1 MNESATSKC
10 ASARHRGKETSYV
23 ADLHLRL
30 APTPFEDSVRAT
42 QLLYYSHVTG
52 RHSLAVPQPT
62 ESMRPACKLGG
73 NRKHYCCLLLKS
85 IRQTLNWIPA
95 KMSAEERLS
104 KLGIELP
111 PAPKPMGLYKP
122 IVVVGNV
129 AYLSGHG
136 PLKSDGTLI
145 VGRVGDDM
153 TLEQGQVAA
162 RQTALAM
169 LATLRFALGTL
180 DRVTRV
186 VKLLGLVR
194 CTDKFDQQPQVING
208 CSQMFA
214 DIFGPDL
221 GIGARSALGTN
232 ALPGGIAT
240 EIEGIF
246 EIQ

>member
-1 MNESATSKC
+1 
-10 ASARHRGKETSYV
+10 
-23 ADLHLRL
+23 
-30 APTPFEDSVRAT
+30 
-42 QLLYYSHVTG
+42 
-52 RHSLAVPQPT
+52 
-62 ESMRPACKLGG
+62 
-73 NRKHYCCLLLKS
+73 
-85 IRQTLNWIPA
+85 
-95 KMSAEERLS
+95 MSAEERLT

-111 PAPKPMGLYKP
+111 PAPKPIGLYKP

-145 VGRVGDDM
+145 LGRLGDGLS
-153 TLEQGQVAA
+153 LEEGQAAA

-194 CTDKFDQQPQVING
+194 CTDAFDQQPQVING
-208 CSQMFA
+208 CSQLLA
-214 DIFGPDL
+214 DLFGPDQ

-232 ALPGGIAT
+232 ALPGGIAV

-246 EIQ
+246 EIS

>member
-1 MNESATSKC
+1 
-10 ASARHRGKETSYV
+10 
-23 ADLHLRL
+23 
-30 APTPFEDSVRAT
+30 
-42 QLLYYSHVTG
+42 
-52 RHSLAVPQPT
+52 
-62 ESMRPACKLGG
+62 
-73 NRKHYCCLLLKS
+73 
-85 IRQTLNWIPA
+85 
-95 KMSAEERLS
+95 MSAEERLT

-111 PAPKPMGLYKP
+111 PAPKPVGLYKP

-145 VGRVGDDM
+145 QGRLGDGMSIED
-153 TLEQGQVAA
+153 GQAAA

-186 VKLLGLVR
+186 VKLLGFVR
-194 CTDKFDQQPQVING
+194 STDAFDQQPQVING
-208 CSQMFA
+208 CSQLFA
-214 DIFGPDL
+214 DVFGPDQ

-232 ALPGGIAT
+232 SLPGGIAV

-246 EIQ
+246 EIS